1 MLDDRV
7 RAVLARLEEEDDAEQ
22 EAGLRPSE
30 RSLAVGRDSGRLL
43 FALVA
48 PNAGCEVLEIGGSR
62 GYSAIW
68 LAAAA
73 RILGGRVVSLEQE
86 PVKIEAWQRNIAE
99 AGLEEWAELVEG
111 DAREMLPQVGDGF
124 DVVFIDAW
132 KDDYEWYFGEAR
144 DEARPWRRRRCRQ
157 RGHEPGGEGVCGGA
171 PGRPLGCLGDRPDRE
186 RARGHHDPAL
196 TRHGARAGA
205 LARLV
210 RRRARYASVEA

>member
-1 MLDDRV
+1 VLDDRV
-7 RAVLARLEEEDDAEQ
+7 RAVLARLEEEDSAEQ
-22 EAGLRPSE
+22 EGELPPSQ
-30 RSLAVGRDSGRLL
+30 RSLAVGPDAGRLL

-86 PVKIEAWQRNIAE
+86 PVKIEAWRRNIAE
-99 AGLEEWAELVEG
+99 SGLEEWAELVEG
-111 DAREMLPQVGDGF
+111 DARVTLPAVEEGF

-144 DEARPWRRRRCRQ
+144 TKL
-157 RGHEPGGEGVCGGA
+157 EPGGVVVADNVGTSPVVQA
-171 PGRPLGCLGDRPDRE
+171 YADARKADPTLVSVTVPLGNGLEVTTILR
-186 RARGHHDPAL
+186 
-196 TRHGARAGA
+196 
-205 LARLV
+205 
-210 RRRARYASVEA
+210 

>member
-22 EAGLRPSE
+22 GAGLRPAE
-30 RSLAVGRDSGRLL
+30 RSLAVGADSGRLL

-48 PNAGCEVLEIGGSR
+48 PNAGCDVLEIGGSR

-86 PVKIEAWQRNIAE
+86 PVKIEAWRRNIAE

-111 DAREMLPQVGDGF
+111 DARDTLAKVGGSF

-132 KDDYEWYFGEAR
+132 KDDYEWYFAEAR
-144 DEARPWRRRRCRQ
+144 TKL
-157 RGHEPGGEGVCGGA
+157 EPGGVVVADNVGTSETV
-171 PGRPLGCLGDRPDRE
+171 
-186 RARGHHDPAL
+186 RAYAQARQADP
-196 TRHGARAGA
+196 T
-205 LARLV
+205 V
-210 RRRARYASVEA
+210 VSVTVPIGNGLEVTTILR

>member
-7 RAVLARLEEEDDAEQ
+7 RAVLARLEEEDSAEQ
-22 EAGLRPSE
+22 EAGVSPAQ
-30 RSLAVGRDSGRLL
+30 RSLAVGPESGRLL

-73 RILGGRVVSLEQE
+73 RILGGRVVSLERD
-86 PVKIEAWQRNIAE
+86 PVKIETWRRNVAE

-111 DAREMLPQVGDGF
+111 DARETLPAVGGSF

-132 KDDYEWYFGEAR
+132 KEDYEWYFAEAR
-144 DEARPWRRRRCRQ
+144 AKL
-157 RGHEPGGEGVCGGA
+157 EPGGVVVADNVTTNPVAKAYAE
-171 PGRPLGCLGDRPDRE
+171 
-186 RARGHHDPAL
+186 ARQADP
-196 TRHGARAGA
+196 T
-205 LARLV
+205 LV
-210 RRRARYASVEA
+210 SVTVPIGNGLEVTTVLR